1 MKKTAKTIAKNG
13 VGKGEKKSVKKSTKI
28 KDDESKRP
36 SWDEYFV
43 EIMKMVG
50 ARGTCD
56 RGMSGCVI
64 VKDKRIISTG
74 YVGSPAGCK
83 HCHDVG
89 HEMHTVIKEDG
100 TESRHCIRTSHA
112 EENAI
117 VQAARNGV
125 STDGGTLYCKMTPCY
140 TCAKMI
146 INSGIKRVIALNDY
160 HAGKRTKEIFKEAKI
175 KFELVSGN
183 LETYADQAV
192 SKNKVRIK

>member
-1 MKKTAKTIAKNG
+1 MKKTTNNTSKKG
-13 VGKGEKKSVKKSTKI
+13 VKKSVIINGEKVN
-28 KDDESKRP
+28 RP

-43 EIMKMVG
+43 EIMKIVG

-175 KFELVSGN
+175 KFELVNKG
-183 LETYADQAV
+183 LEVYADQGAGG
-192 SKNKVRIK
+192 VRKK